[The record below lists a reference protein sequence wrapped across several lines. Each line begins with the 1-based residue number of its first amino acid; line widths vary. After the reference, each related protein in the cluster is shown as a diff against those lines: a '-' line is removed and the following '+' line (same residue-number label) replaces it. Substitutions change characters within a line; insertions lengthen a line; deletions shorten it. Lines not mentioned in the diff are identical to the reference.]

1 MNKKYQAPA
10 TAKELYEAPIA
21 MTFVLQSHADMLV
34 AFSLDGDIEDPFQG
48 CGEWQTDGPSRGI
61 FDEN

>member
-21 MTFVLQSHADMLV
+21 TTFVLQSHTDMLV
-34 AFSLDGDIEDPFQG
+34 AFSLDGDIEDPLQG
-48 CGEWQTDGPSRGI
+48 CGEWQTDGPSRGV